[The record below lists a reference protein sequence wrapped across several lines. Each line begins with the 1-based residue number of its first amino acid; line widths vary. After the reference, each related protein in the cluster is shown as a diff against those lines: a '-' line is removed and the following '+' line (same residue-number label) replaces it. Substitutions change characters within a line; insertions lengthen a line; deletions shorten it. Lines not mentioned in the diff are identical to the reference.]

1 TLVSADFQT
10 QFGYEQDLPGQAN
23 LTVASNWVAQQFDC
37 LSNTLEMPFKDNN
50 NLADPFVG
58 WSPERSRDLGE
69 ASLIAM
75 LAVVDKL
82 R

>member
-1 TLVSADFQT
+1 
-10 QFGYEQDLPGQAN
+10 
-23 LTVASNWVAQQFDC
+23 
-37 LSNTLEMPFKDNN
+37 MPFKDNN

-58 WSPERSRDLGE
+58 WSPERSIYLGE